1 MISENEERNALLN
14 RIDYVN
20 IVVKN
25 LDRVSL
31 LQN

>member
-1 MISENEERNALLN
+1 MISKNEERNTLVN

-25 LDRVSL
+25 LDGVSL